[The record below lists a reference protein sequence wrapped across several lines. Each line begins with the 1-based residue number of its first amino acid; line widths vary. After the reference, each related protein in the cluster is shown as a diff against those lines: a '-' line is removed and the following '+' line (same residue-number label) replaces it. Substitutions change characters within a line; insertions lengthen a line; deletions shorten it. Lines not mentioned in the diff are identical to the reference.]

1 MKASLLSQTLTRRS
15 VLTGLTATAA
25 GLMVAGATP
34 RTSLAAPF
42 VQTFRQSSG
51 TLSIGMVPGED
62 AEVRIKRYEPII
74 DYLKSALGMDV
85 KAYVGTDYTA
95 TVEAMRAKRV
105 DAAYFGPFS
114 YVLAAQV
121 AEARVFVVP
130 GSADGITTTY
140 NSLIVTHTASGITS
154 MENLRGRN
162 FAFVDPASTSG
173 HLIPRA
179 LLMKAGLDPDKD
191 MKALFAG
198 GHDASLL
205 AINGKRV
212 DAGAVSS
219 STHKRMIDAGV
230 VDAANLLTLATS
242 DPIPSSPFTA
252 RASLD
257 PSLAERLKEA
267 FLEAH
272 NYMTPEIRRELI
284 GGEKNQYVAADD
296 TLYDPIREVAR
307 ILNLDLTSVG
317 G

>member
-1 MKASLLSQTLTRRS
+1 MLVQTLTRRAA
-15 VLTGLTATAA
+15 LTRLTATAA
-25 GLMVAGATP
+25 GLLVAGAAP
-34 RTSLAAPF
+34 RSSLAAPF
-42 VQTFRQSSG
+42 FQSSG
-51 TLSIGMVPGED
+51 TLNLGMVPGED
-62 AEVRIKRYEPII
+62 AEVRIKRYEPMI
-74 DYLKSALGMDV
+74 DYLKSYLGMDV
-85 KAYVGTDYTA
+85 KAFIGTDYTA

-105 DAAYFGPFS
+105 DAAYYGPFS

-130 GSADGITTTY
+130 GTSDGITTTY
-140 NSLIVTHTASGITS
+140 NSLIIIHSNSGITS
-154 MENLRGRN
+154 LEELKGRT

-179 LLMKAGLDPDKD
+179 LLVKAGIEPDSD
-191 MKALFAG
+191 MKTIFAG

-219 STHKRMIDAGV
+219 TQHRRMIEAGV
-230 VDAANLLTLATS
+230 VDAANLVTLATS
-242 DPIPSSPFTA
+242 DPIPSSPFAA

-257 PSLAERLKEA
+257 ASLAEQLKEA

-272 NYMTPEIRRELI
+272 NYMSVEVRRELI
-284 GGEKNQYVAADD
+284 GGETNRYVAADD
-296 TLYDPIREVAR
+296 SLYDPIRDTAR
-307 ILNLDLTSVG
+307 ILNLDLTQVG